1 MSMPLIP
8 RGLIVP
14 PLLVSFAL
22 MCVQYYVRNP
32 DRRVTDLRFLLAF
45 AAAALAFGSV
55 LSGALWPADRLLSVV
70 LFALAITHLL
80 VSLLIV
86 RRARQVRPAQ
96 T

>member
-32 DRRVTDLRFLLAF
+32 ARRVTDFRFLLAL

-55 LSGALWPADRLLSVV
+55 LSGAVWPHDRLLSVV
-70 LFALAITHLL
+70 LFALAIVLLL
-80 VSLLIV
+80 VSLLVV
-86 RRARQVRPAQ
+86 RRARQPRPGE

>member
-14 PLLVSFAL
+14 PLLVSFVL

-32 DRRVTDLRFLLAF
+32 ARRVTDLRFLLA
-45 AAAALAFGSV
+45 AVAAALAFGAI
-55 LSGALWPADRLLSVV
+55 LSGAMWPYDRPLSVV
-70 LFALAITHLL
+70 LFALAIAHLL

-86 RRARQVRPAQ
+86 RRARQPRPAG